1 MWMPEVKKEIKGL
14 MVFLYFLLVIFFHGA
29 MIFTDI
35 GNYFH
40 GGGAAGWALLQVS
53 ALLIFLMA
61 VRLLRVMER
70 TGRFLIFL
78 GGYFLQPF
86 CLVQFYFSAGAHGV
100 ACRVL
105 GFVREW
111 RKIGLGA
118 MRKLCINRS
127 GTCYRFNHRDEDLK
141 PLLRKLLQATPTL
154 EIQPILVRFG

>member
-78 GGYFLQPF
+78 GGIFPTTFLF
-86 CLVQFYFSAGAHGV
+86 GSILFF
-100 ACRVL
+100 L
-105 GFVREW
+105 RE
-111 RKIGLGA
+111 RMG
-118 MRKLCINRS
+118 
-127 GTCYRFNHRDEDLK
+127 
-141 PLLRKLLQATPTL
+141 
-154 EIQPILVRFG
+154 